1 MVNIRC
7 CKGTTALPKLDQL
20 FKPSINVGYR
30 FSLQVGIK
38 ALRIV
43 KKKVVIN
50 MVSSISFLVGEIA
63 GRERS

>member
-1 MVNIRC
+1 M
-7 CKGTTALPKLDQL
+7 PKLDQL